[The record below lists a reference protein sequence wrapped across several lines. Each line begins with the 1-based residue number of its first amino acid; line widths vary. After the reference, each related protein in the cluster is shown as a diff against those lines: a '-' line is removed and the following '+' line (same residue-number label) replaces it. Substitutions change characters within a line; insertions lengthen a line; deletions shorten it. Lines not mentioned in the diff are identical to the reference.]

1 MNPFSRMAVLGLALV
16 ASAAQAQDMKGF
28 YVGAGYSA
36 LTIEANKDFTM
47 PALMAH
53 AGYQLTP
60 NVAVEAR
67 LGTGAGD
74 DSAKYND
81 GGVAIV
87 EKWEVKNYFAA
98 LAKVSLPLGEYVSA
112 YGFGGFNRLSV
123 ENSAVGSYMG
133 YSASASVE
141 ASDTSLTY
149 GVGASVNVTKQLS
162 LNAEY
167 QVMFDDVDSMGVS
180 VSYKF

>member
-1 MNPFSRMAVLGLALV
+1 MAVLGLALV
-16 ASAAQAQDMKGF
+16 ASAAQAQDLKGF
-28 YVGAGYSA
+28 YVGAGYSG
-36 LTIEANKDFTM
+36 LTIEADKDFTM
-47 PALMAH
+47 PTLIAH

-74 DSAKYND
+74 DSINYD
-81 GGVAIV
+81 YYGVDV
-87 EKWEVKNYFAA
+87 EEKWDVDNYFAV
-98 LAKVSLPLGEYVSA
+98 LAKVSLPVGEYVSV
-112 YGFGGFNRLSV
+112 YGFGGYNRLSL
-123 ENSAVGSYMG
+123 EYSATASYMG
-133 YSASASVE
+133 YSASESVE
-141 ASDTSLTY
+141 VSDTSLTY
-149 GVGASVNVTKQLS
+149 GAGASVNVTKQLS